1 MSRKNQERTEAHEE
15 METRKLRKEAEKT
28 STRERTVLVSQRGEG
43 RGREGGRE
51 GREGLPSLY
60 VPILSSLMNKLL
72 RKSRKQLV
80 LLISIN

>member
-43 RGREGGRE
+43 GRGRGRGE
-51 GREGLPSLY
+51 
-60 VPILSSLMNKLL
+60 
-72 RKSRKQLV
+72 RKFYYQVFMFPYCLV
-80 LLISIN
+80 L